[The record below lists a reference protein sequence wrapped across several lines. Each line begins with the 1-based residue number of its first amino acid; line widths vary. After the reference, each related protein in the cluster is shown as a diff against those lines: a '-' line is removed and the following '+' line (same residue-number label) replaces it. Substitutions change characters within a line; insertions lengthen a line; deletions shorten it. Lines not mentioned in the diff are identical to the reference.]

1 MVSGSALVEHK
12 VHVVPSTT
20 RGSSISDERARS
32 LLPSGSSISKT
43 SCSLDILGF
52 VGRCGLS
59 NDGCRRGS
67 TDGNYSSR
75 SELKLESR
83 DERAALG
90 DSIIALIGNEVRVG
104 GDIVGSASGLVDN
117 ARSVAV

>member
-20 RGSSISDERARS
+20 RGTSISDERARS
-32 LLPSGSSISKT
+32 LFPSGSSVGES
-43 SCSLDILGF
+43 SSSLDILGF

-59 NDGCRRGS
+59 NNGS
-67 TDGNYSSR
+67 GRSSSDGNYGSR
-75 SELKLESR
+75 SKLKLESR

-90 DSIIALIGNEVRVG
+90 DSIEALVGDEVGVG
-104 GDIVGSASGLVDN
+104 GDIVGSAGRLVDN